1 MDLIVVTL
9 PSKYMVFNLNCAC
22 NFFSILVTIFR
33 QHRKEKKPVHLI
45 SQESFL
51 IDSGIKTLWWTLI
64 IRARGKK
71 QRKWLRKGSPILQ
84 AHLVTNNTFQS
95 TITPQFQMNQKLN
108 WVQLMIQIFYLTT
121 MENTS
126 SIQKPLHPTR
136 LLRCW
141 QEPHSPMENLWCIEH
156 WIYPSHWCD
165 CELLENE
172 DKWGFI
178 P

>member
-71 QRKWLRKGSPILQ
+71 QRKWLRKGPPMLQ
-84 AHLVTNNTFQS
+84 VCLIMNNTFKW

-126 SIQKPLHPTR
+126 SIQKPTSYNKTIIMLTKTSLPHGKHMR
-136 LLRCW
+136 YWIL
-141 QEPHSPMENLWCIEH
+141 EPSFSSMQSWTVG
-156 WIYPSHWCD
+156 
-165 CELLENE
+165 
-172 DKWGFI
+172 KWR
-178 P
+178 